1 MAAERNSRRRGMR
14 VAFSLFSYFDNV
26 FNSVLNFLPPVLRTL
41 YFKIMCREFGRR
53 VLIDYGTYVRY
64 PHKVKIG
71 NDVAINRGCSFYP
84 SLLNRDSLIVLR
96 DRVVLGPQVT
106 FYGAGQSP
114 HEREL
119 PDVAAPITVESDVY
133 IGGNSVIRY
142 GVTIGEGAVVAAGSV
157 VVKDV
162 APWTIVGGTPARFIS
177 HRVIQDEEEVSS

>member
-1 MAAERNSRRRGMR
+1 MFRI
-14 VAFSLFSYFDNV
+14 VFSLFSYFDHLL
-26 FNSVLNFLPPVLRTL
+26 SVSLNFVPPVLRSL
-41 YFKIMCREFGRR
+41 YFRIMCKKFGRR

-64 PHKVKIG
+64 PHKLSIG
-71 NDVAINRGCSFYP
+71 DDVAINRGCSFFP
-84 SLLNRDSLIVLR
+84 SLLHRDSFIVLK

-114 HEREL
+114 LERDL
-119 PDVAAPITVESDVY
+119 PDVAGSITVESDVY

-162 APWTIVGGTPARFIS
+162 APWTIVGGTPASFIS
-177 HRVIQDEEEVSS
+177 NRVLKSDN